1 MYNSLDAENVTV
13 LDVDVLLELVMV
25 MIVVDDLCVT
35 YSLAFI
41 IFVIS
46 YHDHGRP
53 TLLGSALEVMMSH
66 RSVAAPVILTIA
78 FFRMLSIAHT

>member
-13 LDVDVLLELVMV
+13 LDVDELLELVMV

-41 IFVIS
+41 FVIS
-46 YHDHGRP
+46 HHDHGRP
-53 TLLGSALEVMMSH
+53 TLLVL
-66 RSVAAPVILTIA
+66 
-78 FFRMLSIAHT
+78 

>member
-1 MYNSLDAENVTV
+1 VDASCSFVGTMYNSLDAENVTV

-41 IFVIS
+41 FVIS

-53 TLLGSALEVMMSH
+53 TLLVL
-66 RSVAAPVILTIA
+66 
-78 FFRMLSIAHT
+78 